1 MIEELAKILE
11 SSTKNFDICGF
22 ITRDGNVYPL
32 GTDTKVLSTVFEL
45 IIRPTVVE
53 VAEKHGY
60 EVEEPEAQ
68 NHYPDFTLK
77 PKNGDKKYIALDVK
91 TTYRR
96 GKRAKFGYTLGGYTS
111 FIKKETPTKNIV
123 HHFDHYESHY
133 IVGFVYT
140 RVAEKKAAEAKTFKV
155 SSLNQIVSPYDDV
168 ELFVQ
173 EKWRVAG
180 DSAGSGNT
188 TNIGSV
194 SATLEE
200 FREGKGIFQSEDE
213 FLEYWRGY
221 GRTNAERKYKNITDF
236 RKLKGQGGL

>member
-1 MIEELAKILE
+1 M
-11 SSTKNFDICGF
+11 
-22 ITRDGNVYPL
+22 
-32 GTDTKVLSTVFEL
+32 TVS
-45 IIRPTVVE
+45 
-53 VAEKHGY
+53 
-60 EVEEPEAQ
+60 
-68 NHYPDFTLK
+68 
-77 PKNGDKKYIALDVK
+77 
-91 TTYRR
+91 
-96 GKRAKFGYTLGGYTS
+96 GG
-111 FIKKETPTKNIV
+111 V
-123 HHFDHYESHY
+123 Q
-133 IVGFVYT
+133 
-140 RVAEKKAAEAKTFKV
+140 V
-155 SSLNQIVSPYDDV
+155 SSLNEIVSPYDDV